1 MKLNEDKLHG
11 LLGQVVTEMG
21 AATNGPLITIG
32 NKLGLYKT
40 LALIMIFGI
49 LFTSCDAQTS
59 STEEAKVDLI
69 NDEFPAA
76 KQEVMETFGAI
87 AQSIKDGDVDKLISF
102 HAYSSKFTEFKNGE
116 PRNDGEANEAHERN
130 VFGSVTEVV
139 KFDAKDL
146 KIAVYGDVANLTFH
160 SDFHLKFGEDL
171 VVVNDQ
177 ITLLF
182 VKTDDG
188 WKMVHEHH
196 SSLKKEE
203 N

>member
-1 MKLNEDKLHG
+1 MKTKRV
-11 LLGQVVTEMG
+11 LLSVILVT
-21 AATNGPLITIG
+21 L
-32 NKLGLYKT
+32 
-40 LALIMIFGI
+40 F
-49 LFTSCDAQTS
+49 FTSINVKGQS
-59 STEEAKVDLI
+59 SKAEVQKIDLI
-69 NDEFPAA
+69 NDEFPEA

-87 AQSIKDGDVDKLISF
+87 AQSIIDGDIEKLISF
-102 HAYSSKFTEFKNGE
+102 HAYSPKFTEFKNGE
-116 PRNDGEANEAHERN
+116 PRNGSEANEVHERN

-139 KFDAKDL
+139 KFAADDL

-160 SDFHLKFGEDL
+160 SDFQLKFGEDL

-182 VKTDDG
+182 VKTNDG

-196 SSLKKEE
+196 SPLKK

>member
-1 MKLNEDKLHG
+1 MKTRLAIAITG
-11 LLGQVVTEMG
+11 ILL
-21 AATNGPLITIG
+21 
-32 NKLGLYKT
+32 
-40 LALIMIFGI
+40 LALTG
-49 LFTSCDAQTS
+49 CQEKKQEQTAEVEV
-59 STEEAKVDLI
+59 TKVDLI
-69 NDEFPAA
+69 NDEFPEAE
-76 KQEVMETFGAI
+76 KEVMETFGAI
-87 AQSIKDGDVDKLISF
+87 AQSIHDGDLDKLISF
-102 HAYSSKFTEFKNGE
+102 HAYGPKFTEFKNGE
-116 PRNDGEANEAHERN
+116 PRNGGAENEAHERG

-182 VKTDDG
+182 VKTEDG

-196 SSLKKEE
+196 SPLNKEE
-203 N
+203 A